1 MQTPSTVT
9 FRWKELDC
17 YEENG
22 PITGYQYR
30 AYYGLFNSIENVL
43 DNNTTMVTLPSENML
58 SLSVAAMNEVGIGD
72 HCPPILV
79 PIFDE
84 GNEIGHKCLCS

>member
-9 FRWKELDC
+9 FQWKELDC

-84 GNEIGHKCLCS
+84 GNEIVHKCLCS